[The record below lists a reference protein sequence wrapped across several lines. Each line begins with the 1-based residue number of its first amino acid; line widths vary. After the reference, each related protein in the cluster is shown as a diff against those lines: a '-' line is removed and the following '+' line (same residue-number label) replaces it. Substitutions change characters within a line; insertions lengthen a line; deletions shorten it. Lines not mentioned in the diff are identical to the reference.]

1 MELNYLW
8 KSDFNLP
15 NTFNTE
21 TFNLVDDFNLRFTSK
36 FLFTDCLEFQL
47 TNTISILIYCVH
59 RLSISIYQHNINLPT
74 VQINL
79 PVDDIVMKN
88 LTRTFNLPIAQV
100 GKLKF
105 WYLVNSNVLF
115 NRFKCVFWQ
124 LLLSKWKWFGK

>member
-47 TNTISILIYCVH
+47 TNTILIYCVY
-59 RLSISIYQHNINLPT
+59 RISISIYQHNINLPT

-115 NRFKCVFWQ
+115 NR
-124 LLLSKWKWFGK
+124 